1 MRVFRQGNDF
11 GLYIRSVCVKYIGC
25 TDCPLAGG
33 VVTYFG
39 DSAVVCES
47 GRGKANSEQRTR
59 DDSDSANQAGDGE
72 SQE

>member
-1 MRVFRQGNDF
+1 MRMFRQDNDF
-11 GLYIRSVCVKYIGC
+11 GLYIRSVCVKCIGC

-47 GRGKANSEQRTR
+47 GRGKVNSEQRTGN
-59 DDSDSANQAGDGE
+59 DSDSE
-72 SQE
+72 SSTGNDESKE